1 MGPEDV
7 LAAYEE
13 RINRHDFDLLAPL
26 IAADATFWFSDGS
39 YSGLAAIREAFERTW
54 AALNNDTYRLENR
67 RWIAVGD
74 DVAACSYRFVWTT
87 TVEGKGLSGEGR
99 GTTVLRRDAGR
110 WLIAHEQLSADPHSR
125 P

>member
-26 IAADATFWFSDGS
+26 IAADATFWFTEGS
-39 YSGLAAIREAFERTW
+39 YSGLAAIRAAVERTW

-67 RWIAVGD
+67 RWVAVGET
-74 DVAACSYRFVWTT
+74 VAACSYDFTWTT
-87 TVEGKGLSGEGR
+87 TVDGRPLTGKGR
-99 GTTVLRRDAGR
+99 GTTVLRRDAGSWR
-110 WLIAHEQLSADPHSR
+110 IAHEHLSAGPG
-125 P
+125 